1 MRVATTE
8 QLLPEWVQAELAKL
22 GPNFFGR
29 VTLVYQRGRIETLE
43 QHETKKEPASQ
54 LRVSNSGQ
62 WGSKR

>member
-1 MRVATTE
+1 VR
-8 QLLPEWVQAELAKL
+8 AELAKL

-43 QHETKKEPASQ
+43 QHETKKEPTSQ
-54 LRVSNSGQ
+54 LRVSSSGQ